1 MTKDKAGIMYL
12 TVLVIVSVSV
22 YVESENIKDES
33 DELVITVGDLMD
45 MINYENNQKL
55 VNNTRLGKKIADE
68 KIKIDFN
75 SIVGEKLINIYALMI
90 YEL

>member
-45 MINYENNQKL
+45 MINYENNQKF

-75 SIVGEKLINIYALMI
+75 SIVGEKLNMYALND
-90 YEL
+90 L